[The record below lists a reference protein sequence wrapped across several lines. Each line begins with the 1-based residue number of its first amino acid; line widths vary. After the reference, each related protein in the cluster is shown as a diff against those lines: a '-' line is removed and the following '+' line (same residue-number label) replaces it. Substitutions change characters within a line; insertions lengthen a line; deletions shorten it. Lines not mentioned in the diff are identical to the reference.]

1 MRLISLKLAVSD
13 FPLEAFRGLLLVHGA
28 AKLLSLMSQPID
40 PGDDPFLRFHAAKVQ
55 KKSEPP
61 KLSVTF
67 LHTPAHF
74 PTARYRPG
82 GGLPHVA
89 RGCADAAKAAGG
101 AVAEGTRSRAP
112 VCVRVRCALSH
123 PRPHP
128 MFILS
133 IIIIKCVPW
142 SVSWSVPQSV
152 SLAVSLMP
160 RKRPVYRALAVSLA
174 VSLAVPQTVPQDV
187 PLPCRAPRRRAS
199 AAESAASAIGG
210 GARRRASAAA
220 SAAHAAGLADG
231 RRPRHLGAGGAV
243 AGGGWR
249 LRSRGG
255 AEPSTQGL
263 PG

>member
-1 MRLISLKLAVSD
+1 MTTVIDLSPA
-13 FPLEAFRGLLLVHGA
+13 AFLCHLLTHRSA
-28 AKLLSLMSQPID
+28 DLLTD
-40 PGDDPFLRFHAAKVQ
+40 PGQLIHGRNDPFFIFHAAKVQ

-61 KLSVTF
+61 KLFGTF
-67 LHTPAHF
+67 LHTIAHF
-74 PTARYRPG
+74 PTARYRPEG
-82 GGLPHVA
+82 GQAHVA

-142 SVSWSVPQSV
+142 SVSCSV
-152 SLAVSLMP
+152 SCSVSWMP
-160 RKRPVYRALAVSLA
+160 RKRPVYRPFAVSLA
-174 VSLAVPQTVPQDV
+174 VSLAVPQTVPQAV

-199 AAESAASAIGG
+199 AAASAASAIGG

-231 RRPRHLGAGGAV
+231 RRTRHLGAGGARLAT
-243 AGGGWR
+243 AGC
-249 LRSRGG
+249 
-255 AEPSTQGL
+255 
-263 PG
+263 